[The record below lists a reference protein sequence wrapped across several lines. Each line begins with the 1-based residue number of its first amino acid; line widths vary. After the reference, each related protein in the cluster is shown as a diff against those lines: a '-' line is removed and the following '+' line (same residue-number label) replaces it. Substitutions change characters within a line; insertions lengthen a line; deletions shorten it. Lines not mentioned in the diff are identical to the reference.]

1 MLKHHDTGIK
11 HIIKSPHLPCGLKE
25 VAIFGL
31 NFKTLFFNVF
41 DKNKQYI
48 PQKEEN
54 QNHHQYCHCAK
65 CINTSD
71 LEFGN

>member
-41 DKNKQYI
+41 DKNK
-48 PQKEEN
+48 
-54 QNHHQYCHCAK
+54 
-65 CINTSD
+65 
-71 LEFGN
+71 